1 MSQRDRVVQY
11 CKDFGS
17 ITALEAFRDIGVS
30 QLHCVIY
37 DLVHNYDDEY
47 LVESEWETRKNRY
60 GEDVTYKR
68 YTISPIKKDGDQL
81 CLM

>member
-1 MSQRDRVVQY
+1 MSQRDRVIKY
-11 CKDFGS
+11 CEDFGS

-30 QLHCVIY
+30 HLHGVIH

-47 LVESEWETRKNRY
+47 LVESEWETCKNRY

-68 YTISPIKKDGDQL
+68 YTITPIRKDGDQF
-81 CLM
+81 CLI